1 MKKAIFCILLAYGHV
16 CALAQ
21 EARSWESIIHDMGI
35 FDDEEQQAQEA
46 TWELLGEL
54 AEHKMNLNTA
64 QREEL
69 QQLPFLS
76 EQQVE
81 EICEY
86 LYLYGPMKSI
96 GELAMIESLDFEQRK
111 LLSFFVEVKGE
122 SEKAFPSIRQI
133 VKYGKH
139 ELMGNFHLPFYQ
151 REGDN
156 GGYLGYPYKHSF
168 RYSFQYGDH
177 VKVALIGAQDAG
189 EPFLSNKNKWGY
201 DYYSLFLH
209 LRKWGC
215 VKSLVFGQY
224 RLNIGMGLVMNNHF
238 GLGKTTILT
247 TLGQSTN
254 QIHPHASRTES
265 NYLQG
270 IATTIQLFPHI
281 DATAFV
287 SLRPIDATLN
297 ADSSSI
303 ASIVKTGYH
312 RTLAEMSKKHNT
324 SEWLMGSN
332 VNYRRKRFHW
342 GLTGVWNKFDREIK
356 PNTAQLYRMYYPS
369 GQRFWNVST
378 DYGFSTKNL
387 NFHGELATGDC
398 HAWATINS
406 LSWQPSSDI
415 SLMALQRFYSYKYYS
430 LHSQSFS
437 EGGSVQDESG
447 IYFGLNWQ
455 PNRRFL
461 MKLYADY
468 AYFPWHKYQA
478 SNASHAWDY
487 FLSATYQ
494 HGASNFSARYRL
506 KMREKDNE
514 DKTALAYKYEHRG
527 RLSFAYDYHAW
538 SFKTQADLAYTFH
551 TNSSFGWMVN
561 QTINYH
567 YRQSSMSGSIAYFHT
582 DDYNSRI
589 YSYEKQ
595 TLYTFS
601 FPMYYGQGIRYSLF
615 FRQDISPK
623 WMFIVKFGMTNYF
636 DRSTIGTALQT
647 IYHSSQADLDLQFR
661 WKF

>member
-1 MKKAIFCILLAYGHV
+1 
-16 CALAQ
+16 
-21 EARSWESIIHDMGI
+21 
-35 FDDEEQQAQEA
+35 
-46 TWELLGEL
+46 
-54 AEHKMNLNTA
+54 
-64 QREEL
+64 
-69 QQLPFLS
+69 
-76 EQQVE
+76 
-81 EICEY
+81 
-86 LYLYGPMKSI
+86 
-96 GELAMIESLDFEQRK
+96 
-111 LLSFFVEVKGE
+111 
-122 SEKAFPSIRQI
+122 
-133 VKYGKH
+133 
-139 ELMGNFHLPFYQ
+139 
-151 REGDN
+151 
-156 GGYLGYPYKHSF
+156 
-168 RYSFQYGDH
+168 
-177 VKVALIGAQDAG
+177 
-189 EPFLSNKNKWGY
+189 
-201 DYYSLFLH
+201 
-209 LRKWGC
+209 
-215 VKSLVFGQY
+215 
-224 RLNIGMGLVMNNHF
+224 
-238 GLGKTTILT
+238 
-247 TLGQSTN
+247 
-254 QIHPHASRTES
+254 
-265 NYLQG
+265 
-270 IATTIQLFPHI
+270 
-281 DATAFV
+281 
-287 SLRPIDATLN
+287 
-297 ADSSSI
+297 
-303 ASIVKTGYH
+303 
-312 RTLAEMSKKHNT
+312 
-324 SEWLMGSN
+324 
-332 VNYRRKRFHW
+332 
-342 GLTGVWNKFDREIK
+342 
-356 PNTAQLYRMYYPS
+356 MYYPS

-387 NFHGELATGDC
+387 NFHGELAIGDC

-430 LHSQSFS
+430 LHSQSFC

-447 IYFGLNWQ
+447 IYLGLNWQ

-478 SNASHAWDY
+478 NNASHAWDY
-487 FLSATYQ
+487 FLSTTYQ
-494 HGASNFSARYRL
+494 HGASTFSARYRL

-514 DKTALAYKYEHRG
+514 DKSALAYKYEHRG

-551 TNSSFGWMVN
+551 TNGSFGWMVN

-636 DRSTIGTALQT
+636 DRNTIGTSLQT
-647 IYHSSQADLDLQFR
+647 IHHSSQADLDLQFR